1 MNEAPCLQQPLQA
14 QAVDV
19 LIWAR
24 IRANKR
30 GSFEAYLQATAE
42 QCLAQGLSVAIVV
55 VEKTRPELLE
65 QFNRVGV
72 SVYEMPA
79 ECWVSPAVLKRV
91 LTVFQPRIV
100 HFHFYSVVSPLWAA
114 AQRFGAKVYLSAHSS
129 LPDPSLEHEPNAFA
143 EWLRR
148 IRRSYFARKVD
159 RFLPVSEFLA
169 EDLRSAS
176 RVHGTRITTIP
187 NGVDCERFAPVNAE
201 QRRLLRQHFY
211 LHPDKPVIAFVGQI
225 ETHKGIVDFCE
236 AMQRMSTERDFQVV
250 IAGAGAQLSS
260 LIERYPQWRWLGSV
274 DSVEKVLA
282 ASDILVCP
290 SRWQEAFGLVIAE
303 AQACGVPVLGSNRG
317 GIPEVIADQETGY
330 LIPAANPD
338 AICQRISD
346 LLNNTALREQMSRA
360 ARDRALSLFSLDQ
373 QVERT
378 VDLYRQDLAV
388 VA

>member
-1 MNEAPCLQQPLQA
+1 
-14 QAVDV
+14 
-19 LIWAR
+19 
-24 IRANKR
+24 
-30 GSFEAYLQATAE
+30 
-42 QCLAQGLSVAIVV
+42 
-55 VEKTRPELLE
+55 
-65 QFNRVGV
+65 
-72 SVYEMPA
+72 
-79 ECWVSPAVLKRV
+79 
-91 LTVFQPRIV
+91 
-100 HFHFYSVVSPLWAA
+100 
-114 AQRFGAKVYLSAHSS
+114 
-129 LPDPSLEHEPNAFA
+129 
-143 EWLRR
+143 
-148 IRRSYFARKVD
+148 
-159 RFLPVSEFLA
+159 
-169 EDLRSAS
+169 
-176 RVHGTRITTIP
+176 
-187 NGVDCERFAPVNAE
+187 
-201 QRRLLRQHFY
+201 
-211 LHPDKPVIAFVGQI
+211 
-225 ETHKGIVDFCE
+225 
-236 AMQRMSTERDFQVV
+236 MQRMSTERDFQVV